1 MQESGCSASWR
12 WVIDDPST
20 SNWPRACGVLQ
31 SRNLRAGSIDT
42 PEPFTDDGRGMIG
55 RDADV
60 VVVGAG
66 IVGCATAYSL
76 ARRGV
81 RVVVVERAS
90 VAGEQSRKNWGF
102 VRQQGRDPL
111 EVPLVMEANRIWRG
125 LEHELD
131 ADIEWIQGGNLAL
144 AADGARMAR
153 FEAWLP
159 VAREFGL
166 ETRLLRG
173 DDLKRVVPG
182 LGGSWVGGMHTPGD
196 GHADPEKTTD
206 AFAKAARAH
215 GATIHFDCA
224 VQGVTTSAGAV
235 SGVATERG
243 EIRAA
248 SVVCAAGAWSS
259 RLTRTLGIDLPQRWV
274 RGTVARTTPAP
285 AVTPC
290 AVWGPGVAF
299 RQRRD
304 GSFNIAAG
312 GALDHDVTLDSLRQ
326 VRFFLP
332 NYWKNKALFRFHVG
346 RPLLRSLRA
355 VLPGSEARRR
365 PLVWDRGVD
374 PAPNPAKVQRS
385 LAELQRVLPSLP
397 PLAVAR
403 SWAGYIDATPDLVP
417 VLGEVP
423 GLRGLVL
430 ATGFSGHGFAMGP
443 IAGRLVSE
451 LIVDGK
457 TSLDISGFRYS
468 RFAEGAIATPRSV
481 L

>member
-1 MQESGCSASWR
+1 MER
-12 WVIDDPST
+12 
-20 SNWPRACGVLQ
+20 
-31 SRNLRAGSIDT
+31 
-42 PEPFTDDGRGMIG
+42 E
-55 RDADV
+55 ADV

-66 IVGCATAYSL
+66 IVGCATAYFL

-81 RVVVVERAS
+81 RVAVVERGP
-90 VAGEQSRKNWGF
+90 VPGEQSRKNWGF

-111 EVPLVMEANRIWRG
+111 EMPLVMEANRLWRS
-125 LEHELD
+125 LERELG
-131 ADIEWIQGGNLAL
+131 ADLEWVQGGNLAL
-144 AADGARMAR
+144 AANEQRLGR
-153 FEAWLP
+153 FEEWLP

-166 ETRLLRG
+166 DTRLLRAR
-173 DDLKRVVPG
+173 DLETVIPG
-182 LGGSWVGGMHTPGD
+182 LAGAWAGGMHTSGD
-196 GHADPEKTTD
+196 GHADPEKATD
-206 AFAKAARAH
+206 AFARAAVSH
-215 GATIHFDCA
+215 GASLHLDCA
-224 VQGVTTSAGAV
+224 VQGLTTQAGAV
-235 SGVATERG
+235 ASVVTERG
-243 EIRAA
+243 EIRTPV
-248 SVVCAAGAWSS
+248 VVCAAGAWSA
-259 RLTRTLGIDLPQRWV
+259 RLCRMLCFDLPQRWV

-285 AVTPC
+285 AVTSC

-332 NYWKNKALFRFHVG
+332 NYWKNKTLFRFHVG
-346 RPLLRSLRA
+346 RPLLASLAA
-355 VLPGSEARRR
+355 VLPGSAARRR
-365 PLVWDRGVD
+365 PLVWDRGLE
-374 PAPNPAKVQRS
+374 PSPNPEKVQRS
-385 LAELQRVLPSLP
+385 LAELRRVLPSLP
-397 PLAVAR
+397 ALGIAR

-423 GLRGLVL
+423 SLRGFLL

-457 TSLDISGFRYS
+457 PSLDIAGFRFS
-468 RFAEGAIATPRSV
+468 RFAEGAVGKPRNV